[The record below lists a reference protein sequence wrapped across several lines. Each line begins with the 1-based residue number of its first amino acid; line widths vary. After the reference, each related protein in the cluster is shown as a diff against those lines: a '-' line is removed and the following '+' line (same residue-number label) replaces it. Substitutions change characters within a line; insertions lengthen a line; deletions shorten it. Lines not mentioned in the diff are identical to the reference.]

1 MMVTFKV
8 DADARAVI
16 QGSEDLEKHPIVAK
30 VKGSGKDGALSI
42 QVAGDGSSPISAR
55 ISGDSQ
61 NPIALEPI
69 KLAPI
74 TVVPDLKE
82 IAQMVDFGS
91 IVSALTRLSQGVK
104 VDVAN
109 SAAPL
114 SIALGKIPVDLTVS
128 VSSPTQETV
137 FKVQIKGTIGE

>member
-1 MMVTFKV
+1 MVTFK

-42 QVAGDGSSPISAR
+42 QVAGDDSSPISAR
-55 ISGDSQ
+55 ISGDSKIPLHS
-61 NPIALEPI
+61 NPSSWPHYSGS
-69 KLAPI
+69 
-74 TVVPDLKE
+74 DLKE
-82 IAQMVDFGS
+82 IAQTVDFGS
-91 IVSALTRLSQGVK
+91 IVSALTRLSQGEGGCRQLCC
-104 VDVAN
+104 
-109 SAAPL
+109 AP

>member
-1 MMVTFKV
+1 
-8 DADARAVI
+8 
-16 QGSEDLEKHPIVAK
+16 VAK

-61 NPIALEPI
+61 NPIAVEPI

-82 IAQMVDFGS
+82 VAQTVDFGS
-91 IVSALTRLSQGVK
+91 IIGALTRLSQGVK
-104 VDVAN
+104 VNVAT
-109 SAAPL
+109 SDAPL
-114 SIALGKIPVDLTVS
+114 SIALGKIPVDLSIS
-128 VSSPTQETV
+128 VSSPSQETV
-137 FKVQIKGTIGE
+137 FKVEIKGTIGE